1 MSHRLNFQNR
11 RAYMALMRVDRPI
24 GTYLVVWPALWALW
38 IAAEGFPELYLLL
51 VFLLGAFLMRSAGCV
66 INDYADRNIDGQ
78 VERTKLRPLA
88 TQSVSEREALQLFA
102 LLIACAA
109 CLLLATNLLTSFM
122 ALIAVTLTS
131 CYPFM
136 KRYTQLP
143 QVVLGMAFS
152 MAVPMAFAAQSHQLP
167 IESLT
172 LYLAVVFWVVSY
184 DTFYAMVD
192 RDDDLKIGVK
202 STAILFGP
210 RDRMI
215 TAALQ
220 AFFIALLVVV
230 GIQIQAGL
238 LFFLGVISAA
248 LLAIYQQWLIRDRQK
263 TMCFRAF
270 LNNNYVGF
278 AVFAGIVGDYIVR
291 NSSSI

>member
-1 MSHRLNFQNR
+1 M
-11 RAYMALMRVDRPI
+11 
-24 GTYLVVWPALWALW
+24 
-38 IAAEGFPELYLLL
+38 
-51 VFLLGAFLMRSAGCV
+51 
-66 INDYADRNIDGQ
+66 
-78 VERTKLRPLA
+78 
-88 TQSVSEREALQLFA
+88 
-102 LLIACAA
+102 
-109 CLLLATNLLTSFM
+109 
-122 ALIAVTLTS
+122 
-131 CYPFM
+131 
-136 KRYTQLP
+136 
-143 QVVLGMAFS
+143 
-152 MAVPMAFAAQSHQLP
+152 
-167 IESLT
+167 
-172 LYLAVVFWVVSY
+172 FWVVSY